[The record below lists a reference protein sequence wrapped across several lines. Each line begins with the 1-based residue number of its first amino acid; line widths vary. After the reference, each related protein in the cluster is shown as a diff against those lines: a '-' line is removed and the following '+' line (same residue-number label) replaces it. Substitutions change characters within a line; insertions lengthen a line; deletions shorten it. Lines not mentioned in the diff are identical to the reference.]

1 LENQAPHLTRVLGRA
16 DLTFFLI
23 AALVNLNSVPV
34 VAGMG
39 PGALVFWLAGF
50 LLFFLPQGV
59 AVLELSSRY
68 PQEGGIYNW
77 NKTAFGDFHGFVS
90 GWCYWTNNLFYVPT
104 LLLYIVGFGTFIGG
118 EATARLGESPW
129 FMAGSSFVLLWI
141 ITGLNILGLDVGKWI
156 QNIGA
161 LGTFVTTVVI
171 VGIGI
176 LAYRAHGMA
185 NPVSV
190 MSVTPALTDWRT
202 FSLLSVVCLNYVGLE
217 LGSVLGDEVK
227 DPRRTIPR
235 AALVAG
241 LSTVIL
247 YVLVTFALQA
257 TIPASEIGVI
267 DGILQGV
274 KKAAVQIDLAWIVT
288 PIAMLMILNA
298 AGNTSAWLAGSA
310 RIPFVIGIDRYL
322 PKALGALH
330 PRFCTPYVSLIVQGF
345 ASSLFIV
352 LSAIGTSVHDMYMI
366 LLQTTVIL
374 QLIPYLYMFAALVRI
389 RRHPGRFEA
398 AGAFFRGSW
407 VCYTAGVTGFV
418 VTAAGIFFAFVPS
431 KTVTDVG
438 NFEFK
443 VILGALSFLI
453 PAVILFRWNARK
465 ARIRSVVP
473 AQVEVVPD

>member
-1 LENQAPHLTRVLGRA
+1 
-16 DLTFFLI
+16 
-23 AALVNLNSVPV
+23 
-34 VAGMG
+34 
-39 PGALVFWLAGF
+39 
-50 LLFFLPQGV
+50 
-59 AVLELSSRY
+59 
-68 PQEGGIYNW
+68 
-77 NKTAFGDFHGFVS
+77 
-90 GWCYWTNNLFYVPT
+90 
-104 LLLYIVGFGTFIGG
+104 
-118 EATARLGESPW
+118 
-129 FMAGSSFVLLWI
+129 VLLWI

-161 LGTFVTTVVI
+161 LGTFVTTLVI

-235 AALVAG
+235 AALMAG

-374 QLIPYLYMFAALVRI
+374 QLIPYLYMFAALVRM
-389 RRHPGRFEA
+389 RRHPGRYEA

-443 VILGALSFLI
+443 VILGALSFLV